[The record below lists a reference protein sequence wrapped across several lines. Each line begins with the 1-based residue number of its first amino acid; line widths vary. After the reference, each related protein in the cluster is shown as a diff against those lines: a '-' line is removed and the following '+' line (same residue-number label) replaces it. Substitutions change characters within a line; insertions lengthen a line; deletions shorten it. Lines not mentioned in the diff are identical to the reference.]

1 MPIVDV
7 VDSKKKKVGSVELPN
22 EVFGCKPHGPL
33 VHEAV
38 VMQRA
43 CDRQGTASTLRRGEV
58 SGSGKK
64 PWKQKHTGRARAGSL
79 RSPVWRHGGTVFGPK
94 PRSYAFVMPK
104 KKYRAALQS
113 ALSAKLSEGNVVVVS
128 ELAIAEAKTKL
139 LANVLAQLGISGS
152 ALLVIADP
160 ASNVVQAGKN
170 LPNVTVLRPE
180 ELNVYDVLRC
190 NSLVIPQG
198 DLVRV
203 KEVWS

>member
-1 MPIVDV
+1 MP
-7 VDSKKKKVGSVELPN
+7 
-22 EVFGCKPHGPL
+22 
-33 VHEAV
+33 
-38 VMQRA
+38 R
-43 CDRQGTASTLRRGEV
+43 
-58 SGSGKK
+58 
-64 PWKQKHTGRARAGSL
+64 
-79 RSPVWRHGGTVFGPK
+79 
-94 PRSYAFVMPK
+94 

-198 DLVRV
+198 DLERV